1 VVRRHRTYED
11 HEEHTVTEPSS
22 TPPDKE
28 RDNGSEN
35 TPENTPDHA
44 PDNGSDHTRDDIPGQ
59 APGTTPEEQETS
71 IWGRAD
77 EPSVPTADG
86 TTPADQSPYSDTPHG
101 TASYDTA
108 AYGDA
113 PYGQQNGQPGEPGQ
127 PGQQYGQPGQPSQ
140 FSQPG
145 QPGQPGPYNQ
155 QLPPQGQGYPQGYQG
170 NPGYPGGPAPA
181 GYPAG
186 YPAGA
191 PAYGMN
197 PGYPGPQGYP
207 GYGVPQ
213 TSPKSKIAAAL
224 LAFFLGG
231 FGVHNFYLDLKNRA
245 IGQLATTVLSIILMI
260 VGFAVM
266 FSGFGDSYDSYNG
279 TSGYYN
285 TWDEDNGALIGTG
298 LVLIVISSI
307 ALCVVGVWAFVEF
320 ILILVGSGNYAH
332 DREGRPLN

>member
-1 VVRRHRTYED
+1 
-11 HEEHTVTEPSS
+11 
-22 TPPDKE
+22 
-28 RDNGSEN
+28 
-35 TPENTPDHA
+35 
-44 PDNGSDHTRDDIPGQ
+44 
-59 APGTTPEEQETS
+59 
-71 IWGRAD
+71 
-77 EPSVPTADG
+77 
-86 TTPADQSPYSDTPHG
+86 

-155 QLPPQGQGYPQGYQG
+155 QLPPQGQGYPQRYQG

-207 GYGVPQ
+207 GYPGPQGYPGYGVPQ

-231 FGVHNFYLDLKNRA
+231 FGVHNFYLGLKNRA

>member
-1 VVRRHRTYED
+1 M
-11 HEEHTVTEPSS
+11 TEPSS
-22 TPPDKE
+22 TPPDN
-28 RDNGSEN
+28 D
-35 TPENTPDHA
+35 PENGPDQ
-44 PDNGSDHTRDDIPGQ
+44 TRDDIQ
-59 APGTTPEEQETS
+59 DQTPAVNPDEQETS

-77 EPSVPTADG
+77 EQSAPSSDG
-86 TTPADQSPYSDTPHG
+86 TPSTDQSPYRETPYADTPYG

-108 AYGDA
+108 VYGGT
-113 PYGQQNGQPGEPGQ
+113 PYGQQ
-127 PGQQYGQPGQPSQ
+127 YA
-140 FSQPG
+140 QPG
-145 QPGQPGPYNQ
+145 QPGQSGPYNQ
-155 QLPPQGQGYPQGYQG
+155 QVPPQGQGYPQGPQSPQG
-170 NPGYPGGPAPA
+170 NPGYPGGPTPA
-181 GYPAG
+181 GF
-186 YPAGA
+186 PAGA

-197 PGYPGPQGYP
+197 PGYPGAQGYPGYPGPQGYP

-231 FGVHNFYLDLKNRA
+231 FGAHNFYLGLKNRA
-245 IGQLATTVLSIILMI
+245 IGQVATTVLSIILMI

-266 FSGFGDSYDSYNG
+266 FAGFGDSYDSYDG

-307 ALCVVGVWAFVEF
+307 AMCAVGIWAFVEF

-332 DREGRPLN
+332 DREGRPLS